1 MPEPLFCAMPAATL
15 RIEALDTLTLVYH
28 RSSGITHLLSSPA
41 PEILAM
47 LADGP
52 MTRAA
57 LLARLDADFS
67 VVDSDEALLS
77 ARLAELVASGLVAVT

>member
-28 RSSGITHLLSSPA
+28 RSSGITHLLASPA